1 MQELTPEAPEA
12 AEGAPEPVAEVVE
25 KTAGGEAITTS
36 PEIALEVAI
45 RSPEIQDAEPIRS
58 APMTEAASG
67 SRSGI
72 ELLADDLVEPAT
84 LAKHLEAIRQAEQWM
99 KVRSRSLGVVNPLSL
114 STFRHLSCLVQ
125 DVAERSR
132 EKSNLLQGYGDTVLR
147 AEALEEQLVKSRKHT
162 ATMQSKLDAAFA
174 KYHNDV
180 MELQAKGDDLV
191 RKNKGLGN
199 KNKGISFDLSS
210 TCWRSRSI

>member
-12 AEGAPEPVAEVVE
+12 AGGAPEPVGEVVE
-25 KTAGGEAITTS
+25 KSAGGEAATTS
-36 PEIALEVAI
+36 PGIALEVAI

-58 APMTEAASG
+58 APMTEATSS
-67 SRSGI
+67 SRGGI

-84 LAKHLEAIRQAEQWM
+84 VAKHMEAIRQAEQWM
-99 KVRSRSLGVVNPLSL
+99 KVRDRSLRVVNPLSL
-114 STFRHLSCLVQ
+114 STLRDLSCLVQ

-147 AEALEEQLVKSRKHT
+147 AEALEEQLVKSRKH
-162 ATMQSKLDAAFA
+162 AAAMQSKLDAAFA

-180 MELQAKGDDLV
+180 MELQAKGDELV
-191 RKNKGLGN
+191 RKNKGLRN
-199 KNKGISFDLSS
+199 KNKGMSFDLSG
-210 TCWRSRSI
+210 TCWKS

>member
-12 AEGAPEPVAEVVE
+12 AGGAPEPVGEVVE
-25 KTAGGEAITTS
+25 KSAGGEAATTS
-36 PEIALEVAI
+36 PGIALEVAI

-58 APMTEAASG
+58 APMTEATSG
-67 SRSGI
+67 SRGGI

-84 LAKHLEAIRQAEQWM
+84 VAKHMEAIRQAEQWM
-99 KVRSRSLGVVNPLSL
+99 KVRDRSLRVVNPLSL
-114 STFRHLSCLVQ
+114 STLRDLSCLVQ

-147 AEALEEQLVKSRKHT
+147 AEALEEQLVKSRKH
-162 ATMQSKLDAAFA
+162 AAAMQSKLDAAFA

-180 MELQAKGDDLV
+180 MELQAKGDELV
-191 RKNKGLGN
+191 RKNKGLRN
-199 KNKGISFDLSS
+199 KNKGMSFDLSG
-210 TCWRSRSI
+210 TCWKS